1 MTELRSFTAED
12 LPSIRQMLIDVHA
25 DAFADQMDDEFHR
38 RFPWFVDQWG
48 GRAGFAC
55 VVGYDAGE
63 PVGYA
68 YGAPAAEG
76 REWWRPFMEEPADPS
91 TFSLSELMVRPR
103 WRKRG
108 LSEVLHKA
116 LLRGRS
122 EAMVAL
128 SVDTAHPRVQALYES
143 WGYRKVGESRP
154 FADSPLYALMV
165 ARLPLPVEPKAAP
178 GGAGA
183 PAGQGRSST

>member
-1 MTELRSFTAED
+1 MDIADVTELRSYTTED
-12 LPSIRQMLIDVHA
+12 LASIRQLLIDVHA

-48 GRAGFAC
+48 GREGFAC
-55 VVGYDAGE
+55 VVGYDSDE

-68 YGAPAAEG
+68 YGAPSAAG
-76 REWWRPFMEEPADPS
+76 REWWRPFMAEPADPS

-103 WRKRG
+103 WRKQG
-108 LSEVLHKA
+108 VSEVLHKA
-116 LLRGRS
+116 LLEGRP

-128 SVDTAHPRVQALYES
+128 SVDTAHPKVQGLYES

-154 FADSPLYALMV
+154 FADSPLYAVMV
-165 ARLPLPVEPKAAP
+165 ADLPLTT
-178 GGAGA
+178 GTAG
-183 PAGQGRSST
+183 S

>member
-1 MTELRSFTAED
+1 MDLVDVTELRRYTTED

-48 GRAGFAC
+48 GRKDFAC
-55 VVGYDAGE
+55 VVGYDEDE
-63 PVGYA
+63 PFGYA
-68 YGAPAAEG
+68 YGAPATEG
-76 REWWRPFMEEPADPS
+76 REWWRPFIPAPADPS

-103 WRKRG
+103 WRKQG
-108 LSEVLHKA
+108 LSEVLHRA
-116 LLRGRS
+116 LLDGRP

-128 SVDTAHPRVQALYES
+128 SVDTTHPRVQKMYES

-165 ARLPLPVEPKAAP
+165 ADLPLASGSLA
-178 GGAGA
+178 
-183 PAGQGRSST
+183 